1 MAAFKQVNMEGNAAG
16 AFFFFFFFFFFLMVS
31 QVLLSLVNK
40 LVKSRRVK
48 IEIKT

>member
-1 MAAFKQVNMEGNAAG
+1 MAAFKQVNMEGKCSRS
-16 AFFFFFFFFFFLMVS
+16 FFLFFFFFFLMVS